1 MVSVVVGGLILLTG
15 WLVPRLGNG
24 AGADGPD
31 PTVAPTD
38 IDSDVVLACPEALE
52 QACEAAAVVLGV
64 ASETWE
70 VGDPVPEAGVLL
82 AALADLP
89 DGAEAGA
96 VVATSPIVIAG
107 WRTRWQPLEIF
118 CDDVVDPACLASA
131 AGQPWSDLG
140 GSDDW
145 GSFKLGLAD
154 ATRTEAGL
162 LAWSLVEPDLANPS
176 LAATLRLTSNSD
188 AELMA
193 DLVLFGDS
201 RADVVVTTEVAVAG
215 QFQNAISRGD
225 GRLEIGYPTSG
236 PWVEYVA
243 VAIGRSGRSMAE
255 RLSEDGVARA
265 FTEAGLRPTAGPVG
279 ELPEGIGEP
288 GTQTPS
294 PDDSTRATLVQSWE
308 DST

>member
-1 MVSVVVGGLILLTG
+1 MSVAVGGLILLTG
-15 WLVPRLGNG
+15 WLLPRLGDN
-24 AGADGPD
+24 AGDEGPTATVEPADVD
-31 PTVAPTD
+31 T
-38 IDSDVVLACPEALE
+38 DVVLACVEALE
-52 QACEAAAVVLGV
+52 PACDVAASVLGV
-64 ASETWE
+64 ASDVWGP
-70 VGDPVPEAGVLL
+70 GDPLPDAGVLL
-82 AALADLP
+82 APSAELP
-89 DGAEAGA
+89 DGTESGEVTA
-96 VVATSPIVIAG
+96 VTPIVISG

-118 CDDVVDPACLASA
+118 CDDAVDAACLAAA
-131 AGQPWSDLG
+131 AGQIWSDLG

-154 ATRTEAGL
+154 PSLSEAGL
-162 LAWSLVEPDLANPS
+162 LAWSLVEPELATPS
-176 LAATLRLTSNSD
+176 LAATLRLTSATD

-243 VAIGRSGRSMAE
+243 VPIGRSGRNLAD
-255 RLSEDGVARA
+255 RLSEEGVARA
-265 FTEAGLRPTAGPVG
+265 LTGTGLRPASGPVG
-279 ELPEGIGEP
+279 ELPEGLGEP
-288 GTQTPS
+288 GSQTPN
-294 PDDSTRATLVQSWE
+294 PDDQTRARLIQSWE